1 MAPVSSS
8 VEGVEAVEGSRVPLW
23 ARTVGGVLFRVV
35 VLFGVAIGGF
45 LGTALIYTKAGGNSG
60 FIGERILGAGILGGF
75 VVWLGWLFAMIA
87 LAVRARRRG
96 DRRAMWMNLISIGA
110 AAAVM
115 AILLLIGFSR

>member
-1 MAPVSSS
+1 MSSS
-8 VEGVEAVEGSRVPLW
+8 VEGAEGVEGSHIPLW
-23 ARTVGGVLFRVV
+23 ARTAGGVFLRVV

-45 LGTALIYTKAGGNSG
+45 LGMALIYTKAGGNSG

-75 VVWLGWLFAMIA
+75 VVWLGWLLAMIV

-96 DRRAMWMNLISIGA
+96 DPRVMWMNLISIGA